1 MSIEPDFHLVKA
13 IVDAT
18 IFFEFSDESVINPD
32 VAIQAMEQ
40 MAAELQLMDEGA
52 RSAFC
57 SQLKI
62 VATSYSDDK
71 ADFISEL
78 PESLGL
84 V

>member
-1 MSIEPDFHLVKA
+1 MSIEPYFHLVKA

-18 IFFEFSDESVINPD
+18 IFFEFSDDTVIDTD
-32 VAIQAMEQ
+32 VAMQAMEQ

-52 RSAFC
+52 RCAFC

-62 VATSYSDDK
+62 VAAGYPDDK
-71 ADFISEL
+71 ADFINKL